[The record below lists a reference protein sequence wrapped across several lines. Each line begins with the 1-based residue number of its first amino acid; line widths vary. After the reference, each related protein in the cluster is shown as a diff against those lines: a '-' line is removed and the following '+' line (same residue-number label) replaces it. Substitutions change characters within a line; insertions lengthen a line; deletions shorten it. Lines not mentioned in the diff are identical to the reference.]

1 MLVLTRK
8 IGERICI
15 GEDVVVTVIYVDNN
29 RVRLGIE
36 APRSVPIWRSELVE
50 EEQQKE
56 VPWLVN
62 TPDSSSAPDW
72 NTIPAMFPR
81 HQAPAP

>member
-15 GEDVVVTVIYVDNN
+15 GEDVVVTVIYTDNN

-50 EEQQKE
+50 EKQQKE
-56 VPWLVN
+56 VPWLAEA
-62 TPDSSSAPDW
+62 T
-72 NTIPAMFPR
+72 
-81 HQAPAP
+81 